1 MVFGFVDVATYSSGL
16 LKRVN
21 MAANTEVSRLE
32 GWLDGASVIAAL
44 LVLPA
49 VYLQTASQRYVAWGE
64 TLSIAI
70 WLYFAIEI
78 VVLMRL
84 ATDNVAWI
92 RSHLVEL
99 IIVVVSCPLVMLL
112 VEDQNLLAVAPVIAM
127 TRLFRLVKFVKAV
140 KLAKLL
146 KADKILREDPM
157 ISGLLELVIGALV
170 LVLTLGILG
179 MVVHEEAHNLG
190 EGLSF
195 WLDGLK
201 SLSGLRLPALVLILV
216 IVGGLVYRLSLSVK
230 NENSLTRQ
238 ESN

>member
-1 MVFGFVDVATYSSGL
+1 
-16 LKRVN
+16 
-21 MAANTEVSRLE
+21 MAANTEVSKLE

-49 VYLQTASQRYVAWGE
+49 VYLQTASQRYAAWGE
-64 TLSIAI
+64 ILSVAI
-70 WLYFAIEI
+70 WVYFVFE
-78 VVLMRL
+78 VLVLLRL

-92 RSHLVEL
+92 QSHLVEL
-99 IIVVVSCPLVMLL
+99 IIVVVSCPLVLL
-112 VEDQNLLAVAPVIAM
+112 FVEDQNLLSVAPIIAV

-140 KLAKLL
+140 KLAKVL
-146 KADKILREDPM
+146 KANKILREEPL
-157 ISGLLELVIGALV
+157 ISGLLELLIGAAV
-170 LVLTLGILG
+170 LLLSLGILG

-201 SLSGLRLPALVLILV
+201 GLTGLRLPALVLVLA
-216 IVGGLVYRLSLSVK
+216 IVGGLVYRLSLSAK
-230 NENSLTRQ
+230 HENSPTQQ

>member
-1 MVFGFVDVATYSSGL
+1 
-16 LKRVN
+16 
-21 MAANTEVSRLE
+21 MAANTEVSKLE

-49 VYLQTASQRYVAWGE
+49 VYLQTASQRYAAWGE
-64 TLSIAI
+64 ILSVAI
-70 WLYFAIEI
+70 WVYFVFE
-78 VVLMRL
+78 VLVLLRL

-92 RSHLVEL
+92 QSHLVEL
-99 IIVVVSCPLVMLL
+99 IIVVVSCPLVLL
-112 VEDQNLLAVAPVIAM
+112 FVEDQNLLSVAPIIAV

-140 KLAKLL
+140 KLAKVL
-146 KADKILREDPM
+146 KANKILREEPL
-157 ISGLLELVIGALV
+157 ISGLLELLIGAAV
-170 LVLTLGILG
+170 LLLTLGILG

-201 SLSGLRLPALVLILV
+201 GLTGLRLPALVLVLA
-216 IVGGLVYRLSLSVK
+216 IVGGLVYRLSLSAK
-230 NENSLTRQ
+230 HENSPTQQ